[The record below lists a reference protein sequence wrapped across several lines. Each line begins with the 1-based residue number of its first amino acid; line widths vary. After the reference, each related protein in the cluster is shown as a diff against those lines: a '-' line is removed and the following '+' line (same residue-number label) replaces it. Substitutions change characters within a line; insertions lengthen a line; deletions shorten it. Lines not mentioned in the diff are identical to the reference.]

1 MDEEWRPG
9 TGTRSVAS
17 IVRVAAADE
26 GENALGKQT
35 QCVTPVAHMR
45 GRQDPGRVSQ
55 SSLQTKRNSFM
66 YGWNHE
72 LIST

>member
-1 MDEEWRPG
+1 MDEEWRPA

-26 GENALGKQT
+26 GENALGRQT
-35 QCVTPVAHMR
+35 QCVTPVAHTR
-45 GRQDPGRVSQ
+45 ACQDPGRVSQ
-55 SSLQTKRNSFM
+55 SSSHKLI
-66 YGWNHE
+66 YGWNLE